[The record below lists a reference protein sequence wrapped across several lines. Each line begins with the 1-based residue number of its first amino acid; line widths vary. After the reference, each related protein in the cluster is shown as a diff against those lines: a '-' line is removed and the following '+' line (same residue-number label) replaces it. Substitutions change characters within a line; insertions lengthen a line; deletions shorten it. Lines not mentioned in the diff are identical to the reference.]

1 MIFSNEQFDTLSQW
15 ERNFNEV
22 LDQRVCR
29 NVGDRATQ
37 TIAQI
42 WHSVKNTPV
51 RRYTCSQCRY
61 NLLRQVATAYRA
73 DKAERM
79 AIDAEKTEQKPSES
93 KKASKVSTRKRK
105 AKE

>member
-29 NVGDRATQ
+29 NVGDRATA

-42 WHSVKNTPV
+42 WHSVKSTPV
-51 RRYTCSQCRY
+51 RRYTCSQCRC
-61 NLLRQVATAYRA
+61 NLLKQVAMAYRA

-79 AIDAEKTEQKPSES
+79 AIDATETAQKSTESAKT
-93 KKASKVSTRKRK
+93 SKVSTRKRK